1 MSEQD
6 IIKKRQ
12 SLGALVSGLQLAI
25 ALIYILIVSIKTV
38 VECVNKR
45 RKKALEENLLEMES
59 RLEERKRKS
68 RADHKKLSPSK
79 E

>member
-25 ALIYILIVSIKTV
+25 VLIYILVVSIKKI

-45 RKKALEENLLEMES
+45 RKKA
-59 RLEERKRKS
+59 
-68 RADHKKLSPSK
+68 
-79 E
+79 

>member
-6 IIKKRQ
+6 IIKNTQ
-12 SLGALVSGLQLAI
+12 ALGAFVSGLQLAI
-25 ALIYILIVSIKTV
+25 VLIYILVVSIKTV

-45 RKKALEENLLEMES
+45 TKKALEENLLEMES
-59 RLEERKRKS
+59 RLEERKWKS
-68 RADHKKLSPSK
+68 WEDRKKLSPSN